1 MHFFIVRT
9 HGNPVPAWMRRCAY
23 FADIFS
29 VTKVT
34 MTAVRSVLAGVSIAS
49 TILLG
54 ACNRVPDTVKIGV
67 AQPISG
73 PLAPLGT
80 DMKNGVQLA
89 VDELNAK
96 GFRINGKPVKLEVVV
111 VDDKANAD
119 TGKEVAQ
126 TLVDAKV
133 VAVVG
138 HLNSGVSIAA
148 APVYAEAGI
157 AQLAISTK
165 PEYTQ
170 LGLPTTLRL
179 VANDA
184 LQSKAL
190 GSYAS
195 TQIDGKRFAVVDD
208 STPYGKGLADLAAA
222 EMKKNK
228 KEVIV
233 RASLDDKTTDF
244 SKLIPELKNSK
255 VDVFV
260 TTLADFQVAALIE
273 QMAKAGMN
281 EMQIVGGDTIK
292 TDKLPAAVAGIRAVY
307 ATSPIIEAREF
318 VAGPQFLAKF
328 RDTFKGE
335 PVYGAHYAY
344 DAVHVLAAAMQRGD
358 TADPKKVLDE
368 LKRIDAL
375 APVTNNVRF
384 RADGEQH
391 YGVVSVYRA
400 RGGKWEP
407 VTRSDSW

>member
-1 MHFFIVRT
+1 MKSIR
-9 HGNPVPAWMRRCAY
+9 PAL
-23 FADIFS
+23 FA
-29 VTKVT
+29 
-34 MTAVRSVLAGVSIAS
+34 LAIGALVALS
-49 TILLG
+49 
-54 ACNRVPDTVKIGV
+54 ACNRIPDTVKIGV
-67 AQPISG
+67 AQPMTG
-73 PLAPLGT
+73 PLASLGA

-89 VDELNAK
+89 VDELNAH
-96 GFRINGKPVKLEVVV
+96 GFKIDGKPVKLEVIV
-111 VDDKANAD
+111 VDDKSNAD
-119 TGKEVAQ
+119 TGQAVAQ
-126 TLVDAKV
+126 TLVDAHV

-148 APVYAEAGI
+148 APVYASADI

-170 LGLPTTLRL
+170 LGLATTLRL

-190 GSYAS
+190 GSFAA
-195 TQIDGKRFAVVDD
+195 TQVDGKRFAVVDD

-222 EMKKNK
+222 EMKKNG
-228 KEVIV
+228 KEVAV

-244 SKLIPELKNSK
+244 SKLIPQLKSAN

-273 QMAKAGMN
+273 QMARAGMS
-281 EMQIVGGDTIK
+281 EMQVVGGDTIK
-292 TDKLPAAVAGIRAVY
+292 TDKLPSVVRGIRGVY

-318 VAGPQFLAKF
+318 LAGPQFLEKF
-328 RDTFKGE
+328 RAAFKGD

-344 DAVHVLAAAMQRGD
+344 DAVYVLTAAMQRGI
-358 TADPKKVLDE
+358 TADPKKVLAE

>member
-1 MHFFIVRT
+1 MK
-9 HGNPVPAWMRRCAY
+9 PSLCL
-23 FADIFS
+23 S
-29 VTKVT
+29 VGI
-34 MTAVRSVLAGVSIAS
+34 ALAAAL
-49 TILLG
+49 LLG
-54 ACNRVPDTVKIGV
+54 GCDRVPDTVKIGV
-67 AQPISG
+67 AQPLSG
-73 PLAPLGT
+73 PLAALGA

-89 VDELNAK
+89 VDELNAR
-96 GFRINGKPVKLEVVV
+96 GFKIDGKPVRLEVVSG
-111 VDDKANAD
+111 DDKSNAD
-119 TGKEVAQ
+119 AGKAVAQ
-126 TLVDAKV
+126 TLVDAHV

-148 APVYAEAGI
+148 APIYAQAGI
-157 AQLAISTK
+157 PQLAISTK

-190 GSYAS
+190 GSYAA
-195 TQIDGKRFAVVDD
+195 TQIEGKRFAVVDD
-208 STPYGKGLADLAAA
+208 NTPYGKGLADLAAA
-222 EMKKNK
+222 EMGKGSKAP
-228 KEVIV
+228 VV

-244 SKLIPELKNSK
+244 SKLVGELKAAN
-255 VDVFV
+255 VDVIV
-260 TTLADFQVAALIE
+260 TTLADFQVMALIP
-273 QMAKAGMN
+273 QLAKAGMS

-292 TDKLPAAVAGIRAVY
+292 TDKLPASVEGIRAVY

-318 VAGPQFLAKF
+318 LAGPQFLNRF
-328 RDTFKGE
+328 RQVFKGD

-344 DAVHVLAAAMQRGD
+344 DAVFVLAGAMQRAN
-358 TADPKKVLDE
+358 TADPKKLLEE

-391 YGVVSVYRA
+391 YGVVSVYKA

-407 VTRSDSW
+407 MTRSDAW

>member
-1 MHFFIVRT
+1 M
-9 HGNPVPAWMRRCAY
+9 NNRRA
-23 FADIFS
+23 
-29 VTKVT
+29 
-34 MTAVRSVLAGVSIAS
+34 MVLSALALAS
-49 TILLG
+49 SMLLG
-54 ACNRVPDTVKIGV
+54 ACSRIPDTVKIGV
-67 AQPISG
+67 AQPMTG
-73 PLAPLGT
+73 PLAALGA

-96 GFRINGKPVKLEVVV
+96 GFKIDGKRVVLEVVA
-111 VDDKANAD
+111 VDDKSNAD
-119 TGKEVAQ
+119 RGKEVAKV
-126 TLVDAKV
+126 LVDAKV

-157 AQLAISTK
+157 AQMAISTK

-190 GSYAS
+190 GSYAA
-195 TQIDGKRFAVVDD
+195 TQIEGKHFAVVDD
-208 STPYGKGLADLAAA
+208 NTPYGKGLADLAAA

-228 KEVIV
+228 KEVAV

-244 SKLIPELKNSK
+244 SKLVPELKAAN

-260 TTLADFQVAALIE
+260 TTLADFQVAALIK
-273 QMAKAGMN
+273 QLAKAGMN

-292 TDKLPAAVAGIRAVY
+292 TDKMPLAVDGIKAVY

-318 VAGPQFLAKF
+318 VAGQQFLAKF
-328 RDTFKGE
+328 RDAFKGD

-344 DAVHVLAAAMQRGD
+344 DAVYVLAAAMQRGT
-358 TADPKKVLDE
+358 TADPKKVLEE

-375 APVTNNVRF
+375 APVTNNMRF

-391 YGVVSVYRA
+391 YGVVSVYKA
-400 RGGKWEP
+400 RGNKWEP

>member
-1 MHFFIVRT
+1 MI
-9 HGNPVPAWMRRCAY
+9 
-23 FADIFS
+23 

-34 MTAVRSVLAGVSIAS
+34 MTLSRSAFAGVAIAS

-54 ACNRVPDTVKIGV
+54 ACNRIPDTVKIGV
-67 AQPISG
+67 AQPLSG
-73 PLAPLGT
+73 PLAPLGA

-96 GFRINGKPVKLEVVV
+96 GFTINGKPVKLEVVA
-111 VDDKANAD
+111 VDDKANAE
-119 TGKEVAQ
+119 TGMAVAQ

-148 APVYAEAGI
+148 APIYAQHNI
-157 AQLAISTK
+157 AELAISTK

-170 LGLPTTLRL
+170 LDLPTTLRL

-184 LQSKAL
+184 MQSKAL
-190 GSYAS
+190 GSYAA

-208 STPYGKGLADLAAA
+208 NTPYGKGLADLAAV

-228 KEVIV
+228 KEVIL

-244 SKLIPELKNSK
+244 SKLIPELKSK
-255 VDVFV
+255 NIDVFV

-273 QMAKAGMN
+273 QIVKAGMS
-281 EMQIVGGDTIK
+281 EMTIIGGDTIK
-292 TDKLPAAVAGIRAVY
+292 TDKLSGASAGIRAVY
-307 ATSPIIEAREF
+307 ATTPIVDAREF
-318 VAGPQFLAKF
+318 IAGPQFLSRF
-328 RDTFKGE
+328 RDAFKGE

-344 DAVHVLAAAMQRGD
+344 DAVYVLAAAMQRGA
-358 TADPKKVLDE
+358 TADPKNVLNE
-368 LKRIDAL
+368 LKHIDAL
-375 APVTNNVRF
+375 APVTSNVRF
-384 RADGEQH
+384 RGDGEQH

-400 RGGKWEP
+400 RGGKWDP
-407 VTRSDSW
+407 VTRSDTW

>member
-1 MHFFIVRT
+1 MT
-9 HGNPVPAWMRRCAY
+9 SRR
-23 FADIFS
+23 
-29 VTKVT
+29 V
-34 MTAVRSVLAGVSIAS
+34 VLASIAVAS
-49 TILLG
+49 SALLG
-54 ACNRVPDTVKIGV
+54 ACSRVPDTVKIGV
-67 AQPISG
+67 AQPMSG
-73 PLAPLGT
+73 PLAALGA

-96 GFRINGKPVKLEVVV
+96 GFKIDGKTVKLEVVS
-111 VDDKANAD
+111 VDDRSNAD
-119 TGKEVAQ
+119 TGKAVAK

-157 AQLAISTK
+157 AQMAISTK

-170 LGLPTTLRL
+170 LNLPTTLRL

-190 GSYAS
+190 GSYAA

-208 STPYGKGLADLAAA
+208 NTPYGKGLAELAAG

-228 KEVIV
+228 KEVVV

-244 SKLIPELKNSK
+244 SKLVPELKAGN

-260 TTLADFQVAALIE
+260 TTLADFQVAALIK
-273 QMAKAGMN
+273 QLAAAGMS

-292 TDKLPAAVAGIRAVY
+292 TDKLPQAVDGIKAVY
-307 ATSPIIEAREF
+307 STSPIIEAREF

-328 RDTFKGE
+328 REAFKGD

-344 DAVHVLAAAMQRGD
+344 DAVHVLAAAMQRSGS
-358 TADPKKVLDE
+358 ADPKKVLEE

-375 APVTNNVRF
+375 APVTNNMRF
-384 RADGEQH
+384 KADGEQY
-391 YGVVSVYRA
+391 YGVVSVYKA
-400 RGGKWEP
+400 RGGRWEP

>member
-1 MHFFIVRT
+1 MT
-9 HGNPVPAWMRRCAY
+9 SRRL
-23 FADIFS
+23 
-29 VTKVT
+29 
-34 MTAVRSVLAGVSIAS
+34 VLAAVAVAAS
-49 TILLG
+49 ALLG
-54 ACNRVPDTVKIGV
+54 ACTRVPDTVKIGV
-67 AQPISG
+67 AQPMSG
-73 PLAPLGT
+73 PLAALGA

-96 GFRINGKPVKLEVVV
+96 GFKIDGKTVKLEIVS
-111 VDDKANAD
+111 VDDKSSAD
-119 TGKEVAQ
+119 TGKTVAK
-126 TLVDAKV
+126 TLVDANV

-170 LGLPTTLRL
+170 LNLPTTLRL

-190 GSYAS
+190 GSYAA
-195 TQIDGKRFAVVDD
+195 TQIEGKRFAVVDD
-208 STPYGKGLADLAAA
+208 NTPYGKGLAELAAA

-228 KEVIV
+228 KDVVV

-244 SKLIPELKNSK
+244 SKLVPELKAGN

-260 TTLADFQVAALIE
+260 TTLADFQVAALIK
-273 QMAKAGMN
+273 QLAAAGMHD
-281 EMQIVGGDTIK
+281 MQIVGGDTIK
-292 TDKLPAAVAGIRAVY
+292 TDKLPLAVDGIKAVY
-307 ATSPIIEAREF
+307 STSPIIEAREF
-318 VAGPQFLAKF
+318 VAGPQFLSKF
-328 RDTFKGE
+328 REAFKGD

-344 DAVHVLAAAMQRGD
+344 DAVYVLASAMQRAG
-358 TADPKKVLDE
+358 TADPKKVLAE

-375 APVTNNVRF
+375 APVTNNMRF
-384 RADGEQH
+384 KADGEQY
-391 YGVVSVYRA
+391 YGVVSVYKA
-400 RGGKWEP
+400 RSGRWEP

>member
-1 MHFFIVRT
+1 MT
-9 HGNPVPAWMRRCAY
+9 SRRL
-23 FADIFS
+23 
-29 VTKVT
+29 
-34 MTAVRSVLAGVSIAS
+34 VLAAVAVAAS
-49 TILLG
+49 ALLG
-54 ACNRVPDTVKIGV
+54 ACTRVPDTVKIGV
-67 AQPISG
+67 AQPMSG
-73 PLAPLGT
+73 PLAALGA

-96 GFRINGKPVKLEVVV
+96 GFKIDGKTVKLEIVS
-111 VDDKANAD
+111 VDDKSSAE
-119 TGKEVAQ
+119 TGKTVAK
-126 TLVDAKV
+126 TLVDANV

-170 LGLPTTLRL
+170 LNLPTTLRL

-190 GSYAS
+190 GSYAA
-195 TQIDGKRFAVVDD
+195 TQIEGKRFAVVDD
-208 STPYGKGLADLAAA
+208 NTPYGKGLAELAAA

-228 KEVIV
+228 KDVVV

-244 SKLIPELKNSK
+244 SKLVPELKAGN

-260 TTLADFQVAALIE
+260 TTLADFQVAALIK
-273 QMAKAGMN
+273 QLAAAGMHD
-281 EMQIVGGDTIK
+281 MQIVGGDTIK
-292 TDKLPAAVAGIRAVY
+292 TDKLPLAVDGIKAVY
-307 ATSPIIEAREF
+307 STSPIIEAREF
-318 VAGPQFLAKF
+318 VAGPQFLSKF
-328 RDTFKGE
+328 REAFKGD

-344 DAVHVLAAAMQRGD
+344 DAVYVLASAMQRAG
-358 TADPKKVLDE
+358 TADPKKVLAE

-375 APVTNNVRF
+375 APVTNNMRF
-384 RADGEQH
+384 KADGEQY
-391 YGVVSVYRA
+391 YGVVSVYKA
-400 RGGKWEP
+400 RSGRWEP

>member
-1 MHFFIVRT
+1 MT
-9 HGNPVPAWMRRCAY
+9 SRRL
-23 FADIFS
+23 
-29 VTKVT
+29 
-34 MTAVRSVLAGVSIAS
+34 VLAAVAVAAS
-49 TILLG
+49 ALLG
-54 ACNRVPDTVKIGV
+54 ACTRVPDTVKIGV
-67 AQPISG
+67 AQPMSG
-73 PLAPLGT
+73 PLAALGA

-96 GFRINGKPVKLEVVV
+96 GFKIDGKTVKLEIVS
-111 VDDKANAD
+111 VDDKSSAD
-119 TGKEVAQ
+119 TGKTVAK
-126 TLVDAKV
+126 TLVDANV

-170 LGLPTTLRL
+170 LNLPTTLRL

-190 GSYAS
+190 GSYAA
-195 TQIDGKRFAVVDD
+195 TQIEGKRFAVVDD
-208 STPYGKGLADLAAA
+208 NTPYGKGLAELAAA

-228 KEVIV
+228 KDVVV

-244 SKLIPELKNSK
+244 SKLVPELKAGN

-260 TTLADFQVAALIE
+260 TTLADFQVAALIK
-273 QMAKAGMN
+273 QLAAAGMHD
-281 EMQIVGGDTIK
+281 MQIVGGDTIK
-292 TDKLPAAVAGIRAVY
+292 TDKLPLAVDGIKAVY
-307 ATSPIIEAREF
+307 STSPIIEAREF

-328 RDTFKGE
+328 REAFKGD

-344 DAVHVLAAAMQRGD
+344 DAVYVLASAMQRAG
-358 TADPKKVLDE
+358 TADPKKVLAE

-375 APVTNNVRF
+375 APVTNNMRF
-384 RADGEQH
+384 KADGEQY
-391 YGVVSVYRA
+391 YGVVSVYKA
-400 RGGKWEP
+400 RSGRWEP